1 MFIAVAYYTIV
12 PEIPNLIGGYYFK
25 GIIHTVIIVV
35 HVHYV
40 LGR

>member
-1 MFIAVAYYTIV
+1 MCIAVACYTIV

-25 GIIHTVIIVV
+25 GIIHMVIIIA